1 MTLNIKLQCRPL
13 SAWSTTQLSHSPCT
27 RYRGCLMHLH
37 LSNWSEFCRQHVTLR
52 VFAITTLST
61 ASVPSLHML
70 YLYQT
75 HALTLNHNERDGPRR
90 LEGFVSPEN
99 LRRLCVSRWSVLSV
113 YLCFW
118 IVLHLYYFVNYRL
131 LQPVIRPDHLVC
143 SFHYSG
149 SSLFTS
155 LSLFTCFDEPRAS
168 WLWICECKGWRLRD
182 CW

>member
-27 RYRGCLMHLH
+27 RYRGCLIHLH
-37 LSNWSEFCRQHVTLR
+37 LSNWSELCRQHVTLR

-70 YLYQT
+70 YLYKT
-75 HALTLNHNERDGPRR
+75 HALTLNHNERERWPWEAGGLR
-90 LEGFVSPEN
+90 LTWESSSTLVS
-99 LRRLCVSRWSVLSV
+99 SAG
-113 YLCFW
+113 LCFPLCCLPVFLNCSTP
-118 IVLHLYYFVNYRL
+118 VLLCQL
-131 LQPVIRPDHLVC
+131 PVIRPDHPLC
-143 SFHYSG
+143 SFHYTG

-155 LSLFTCFDEPRAS
+155 LSLSHALPDCGSVNVNDDD
-168 WLWICECKGWRLRD
+168 WGD